1 MNHSTD
7 VARSGARSDLQRPS
21 STPAP
26 HAGHGQ
32 VRELQDGERNRLL
45 RGLPAAAFEQLAPHL
60 EPVELAARQVLWEP
74 DELIRA
80 VYFPRTAVGSLLTPL
95 ADEAA
100 VESATV
106 GREGMVGAPVVL
118 GAPATHTK
126 AIAQIAGA
134 AARVDAARFRDWLW
148 EAEGALPYFLR
159 YAQALLEQTAQSVAC
174 NRKHPLEERC
184 ARWLLATRD
193 RVGSDRFALT

>member
-26 HAGHGQ
+26 HAGNGH

-80 VYFPRTAVGSLLTPL
+80 VFEIDVSQGHVAIVFDRGVIPL
-95 ADEAA
+95 DRIAKTEV
-100 VESATV
+100 VEI
-106 GREGMVGAPVVL
+106 E
-118 GAPATHTK
+118 
-126 AIAQIAGA
+126 
-134 AARVDAARFRDWLW
+134 
-148 EAEGALPYFLR
+148 
-159 YAQALLEQTAQSVAC
+159 
-174 NRKHPLEERC
+174 
-184 ARWLLATRD
+184 
-193 RVGSDRFALT
+193 RVGLVVEPVQRHLDAVVQP